1 MIRVFNVYY
10 PMRLLVLIAGEALLV
25 CASFVV
31 GVMLRLG
38 QDSSLVL
45 LDEDGLYKILGITA
59 VALICLYYFDLYDP
73 DRVPSRGET
82 YFRLL
87 VAMGLLSFMLAA
99 LSYLDPDFI
108 IGENVFVLGLFI
120 LTLALFGWR
129 SSYAWMVRQPFLR
142 ERVYV
147 LGSGERAQRF
157 VDTMRSRP
165 ELGIDVLGWSGGV
178 GEHLVV
184 REDLGT
190 DLMEMARK
198 RQVSRVIVAM
208 GDRRGRMPVRELLD
222 VRLSG
227 IKVEDVNGILER
239 ISGKVEI
246 EGLYPSW
253 LIFSEGFRLNP
264 TFMLARR
271 VVSTAVSLISLLI
284 ILPFIPF
291 IALAIKLDSAGPV
304 FYSQKRVGRKGE
316 VFFVHKFRT
325 MQADAEA
332 KTGPTWAGESDP
344 RITRI
349 GRWLRRIRLD
359 EIPQLWNVLRGDMGF
374 VGPRPERP
382 EFVEW
387 LIREVPYYNL
397 RHIIRPGVTGW
408 AQVCYQYGASLEET
422 KEKLKY
428 DLYYTKNVS
437 LGLDIVIILRS
448 IKIILL
454 GRGAR

>member
-73 DRVPSRGET
+73 DRVPSKGET

-99 LSYLDPDFI
+99 LSYFDPDFI

-120 LTLALFGWR
+120 LTVALFGWR

-147 LGSGERAQRF
+147 LGSGDRAQRF

-178 GEHLVV
+178 GEDLVD

-190 DLMEMARK
+190 DLTEMARK
-198 RQVSRVIVAM
+198 RQVRRVIVAM
-208 GDRRGRMPVRELLD
+208 GDRRGR
-222 VRLSG
+222 
-227 IKVEDVNGILER
+227 
-239 ISGKVEI
+239 
-246 EGLYPSW
+246 
-253 LIFSEGFRLNP
+253 
-264 TFMLARR
+264 
-271 VVSTAVSLISLLI
+271 
-284 ILPFIPF
+284 
-291 IALAIKLDSAGPV
+291 
-304 FYSQKRVGRKGE
+304 
-316 VFFVHKFRT
+316 
-325 MQADAEA
+325 
-332 KTGPTWAGESDP
+332 
-344 RITRI
+344 
-349 GRWLRRIRLD
+349 
-359 EIPQLWNVLRGDMGF
+359 
-374 VGPRPERP
+374 
-382 EFVEW
+382 
-387 LIREVPYYNL
+387 
-397 RHIIRPGVTGW
+397 
-408 AQVCYQYGASLEET
+408 
-422 KEKLKY
+422 
-428 DLYYTKNVS
+428 
-437 LGLDIVIILRS
+437 
-448 IKIILL
+448 
-454 GRGAR
+454 